1 MASRKTK
8 VQGIGSRKGNSVSVT
23 RWKHPFYKW
32 RVRWVELGRGQETG
46 FKRKADAEEWAEK
59 KEKELLDF
67 GVGATFTAEER
78 SAVLDTRNDLEA
90 AGMSLREAVAMALEL
105 RRKEFRSITV
115 KELVTKLISD
125 RERAGKSDRYIRD
138 LRSRLGRF
146 STDFGIR
153 SVVSIGRDEITDWIR
168 GLNQSAISQNNYLR
182 VIRILFSEGI
192 KGKYLSESPAVHVT
206 EAKVTQ
212 TEVGTLTPGE
222 LVILLGKAPEE
233 LVPALAIGAFAGI
246 RREEINKLD
255 WRDLDLK
262 HGTIKVRP
270 RNAKSARNRL
280 VPIEANL
287 SDWLKPYAR
296 PEGKVWCKGGD
307 KKFTAS
313 LRAAGFGK
321 PGMETEKEKKAGIK
335 FLRPYPENGLRHS
348 YATYWLAKHQDS
360 GALSLHMGHS
370 NSRIVFDHYRAPVPV
385 EEAEAYWNIRPE
397 QAGNVIS
404 IERVG

>member
-1 MASRKTK
+1 
-8 VQGIGSRKGNSVSVT
+8 
-23 RWKHPFYKW
+23 
-32 RVRWVELGRGQETG
+32 
-46 FKRKADAEEWAEK
+46 
-59 KEKELLDF
+59 
-67 GVGATFTAEER
+67 
-78 SAVLDTRNDLEA
+78 
-90 AGMSLREAVAMALEL
+90 MALEL

-296 PEGKVWCKGGD
+296 PEGKVWCKGGGQEIHCLASSSWIREAGD
-307 KKFTAS
+307 GDREGKESWDQVSPAVSREWITA
-313 LRAAGFGK
+313 LLCDLLAC
-321 PGMETEKEKKAGIK
+321 ET
-335 FLRPYPENGLRHS
+335 PGLRSALPS
-348 YATYWLAKHQDS
+348 Y
-360 GALSLHMGHS
+360 GALEQSHC
-370 NSRIVFDHYRAPVPV
+370 
-385 EEAEAYWNIRPE
+385 IRPLPRSRSCRGGGSLLE
-397 QAGNVIS
+397 HQARAGWECDLN
-404 IERVG
+404 